1 MKWTP
6 FTAHV
11 KVTPTQG
18 KRFVYIRSLQKLAR
32 ELYDS
37 LKDNPNLSIAAPGG
51 GGSESITGHDHSA
64 ISQLNYGTA
73 AKPQFGNFPAQL
85 MITGFY
91 KTYSDN
97 NQTNEQVSVFSANQV
112 YTSAASAPSTNI
124 PKSFINTEVAS
135 LKTILDAAIASPNLP
150 VVSNAKVFRIDYSGV
165 VFGDRGYHFPL

>member
-32 ELYDS
+32 EFYDS
-37 LKDNPNLSIAAPGG
+37 LKDNPNLSISAPGG
-51 GGSESITGHDHSA
+51 SGSESITGHEQSA
-64 ISQLNYGTA
+64 LSQLTYGA
-73 AKPQFGNFPAQL
+73 ASKPQFGNFPAQL

-91 KTYSDN
+91 KTSSAN
-97 NQTNEQVSVFSANQV
+97 SQTQEEISVFSANQV
-112 YTSAASAPSTNI
+112 YTSSGSAPSTNM
-124 PKSFINTEVAS
+124 PKAFINTEVAS

-150 VVSNAKVFRIDYSGV
+150 TVSNAKVFRIDYSGV
-165 VFGDRGYHFPL
+165 VYGDRGYHFPL